1 MTFFEAQ
8 ILVDNEQE
16 QSYYSTSP
24 LNTGKVDIITVGENG
39 FIYRRETDYIEV
51 VGVAEMLCDY
61 FTIDIG
67 RWNFS
72 EIVVHRKLDIGKLV

>member
-16 QSYYSTSP
+16 QFYYSTSP
-24 LNTGKVDIITVGENG
+24 LNTGKVDVITVGENG
-39 FIYRRETDYIEV
+39 FIYRRETEYIEV
-51 VGVAEMLCDY
+51 VGVAEMICDY
-61 FTIDIG
+61 FTIDIS

-72 EIVVHRKLDIGKLV
+72 EVVVHRKIDIGKMV

>member
-16 QSYYSTSP
+16 QSPYFTSP
-24 LNTGKVDIITVGENG
+24 LIVGKVDIITVGENG
-39 FIYRRETDYIEV
+39 FIYRRETEYIEV

-61 FTIDIG
+61 FTIDIS

>member
-61 FTIDIG
+61 FTSDIG